1 MTDTYVVSSTGKYT
15 ILKDP
20 EATLDYTFDW
30 TDWLAK
36 SSNDTI
42 ATATFTVPTG
52 LVLVSSSVIAAG
64 LKARA
69 FISGGTAGTTY
80 KVTCAITT
88 VLAPNA
94 RIEERVIYIKVKQD
108 R

>member
-1 MTDTYVVSSTGKYT
+1 MTDTYVISATGKAT

-20 EATLDYTFDW
+20 EATLDYTFNW
-30 TDWLAK
+30 TDWLAR

-42 ATATFTVPTG
+42 VTALVTATDG
-52 LVLVSSSVIAAG
+52 LTIVSSAVIDG
-64 LKARA
+64 GRKVQA

-80 KVTCAITT
+80 KVTCHITT
-88 VLAPNA
+88 TLTPTA
-94 RIEERVIYIKVKQD
+94 RIEDRVIYIKVKQD